1 VSALGS
7 GATCGAHA
15 GVVAVDLCPRCGRF
29 LCGECVE
36 LVGEQAFC
44 APCASVVTAQPSRP
58 ARWSVGLSLA
68 GLVGMGL
75 GLFTQGRAGLLL
87 WALAIPT
94 GVLGFAMALGALR
107 GEPSSATARR
117 AKWGRAIATLH
128 LMSIFALLVSFGA
141 FLVTRRG

>member
-1 VSALGS
+1 MSALGS

-44 APCASVVTAQPSRP
+44 ASCASVVTARPSRP
-58 ARWSVGLSLA
+58 ARWSVGFSLV

-75 GLFTQGRAGLLL
+75 GLFTQGRAGLLV
-87 WALAIPT
+87 WALAMPT
-94 GVLGFAMALGALR
+94 GVLGFALALQALR
-107 GEPSSATARR
+107 GAPSPATVRR
-117 AKWGRAIATLH
+117 AKWGRALATLH
-128 LMSIFALLVSFGA
+128 LLAVFALLVSFAA